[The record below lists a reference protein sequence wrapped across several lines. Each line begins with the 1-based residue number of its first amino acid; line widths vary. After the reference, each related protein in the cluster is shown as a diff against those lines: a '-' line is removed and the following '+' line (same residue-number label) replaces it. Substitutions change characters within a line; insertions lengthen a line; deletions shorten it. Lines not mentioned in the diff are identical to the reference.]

1 MESVNLATVKQAPA
15 ESMVQTGECFQR
27 LIAFL
32 ADNYDPVQPLLF
44 SKLDIKDG
52 FGRLA
57 FNDEYNWKFCYVLP
71 QTMPVTN
78 IGDSL
83 IAVHN
88 CIQMGWFESP
98 PFFCDAS

>member
-1 MESVNLATVKQAPA
+1 MIPHKSKEFRIILNISFRLQHVEKLMESVNLATVKQAPA

-57 FNDEYNWKFCYVLP
+57 FNDEYN
-71 QTMPVTN
+71 
-78 IGDSL
+78 
-83 IAVHN
+83 
-88 CIQMGWFESP
+88 
-98 PFFCDAS
+98 